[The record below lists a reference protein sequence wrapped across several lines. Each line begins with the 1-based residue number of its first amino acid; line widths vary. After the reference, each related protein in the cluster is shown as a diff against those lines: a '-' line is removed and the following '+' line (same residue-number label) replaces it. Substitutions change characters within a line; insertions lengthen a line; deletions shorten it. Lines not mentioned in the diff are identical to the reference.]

1 MTKYDLLASVKTQV
15 LVINE
20 DSVRLN
26 TGPSAPAPPHLTASE
41 LWPSFQTAPPLECPE
56 MKARLLFK
64 VLSLRRITSRQ
75 FSMSLCSL
83 CLVRVSQ
90 IYKTTL
96 WRTRCLQT
104 HSRRNISWSL
114 LFSASGPMERN
125 EVCLP
130 DCPPS
135 IMNTLLPI
143 KGCCEAS
150 LCCHAQQPETLSH
163 SRISRW
169 CVRVS
174 QRLES
179 SMRDGLFLHSTAPQH
194 SSLCYCCHDIRWSHA
209 WFLHGFDFVLWWWLL
224 RSIIA

>member
-26 TGPSAPAPPHLTASE
+26 TGPSALAPPHLTASE
-41 LWPSFQTAPPLECPE
+41 LWPSFQTAPPLECLE

-83 CLVRVSQ
+83 CLVSVSQ

-96 WRTRCLQT
+96 WHTRCLQT

-114 LFSASGPMERN
+114 LFNAPAPLRGLRVYGEEQGLSSRLSPIHNEYPAINKRLLWSIPM
-125 EVCLP
+125 LS
-130 DCPPS
+130 CP
-135 IMNTLLPI
+135 T
-143 KGCCEAS
+143 AR
-150 LCCHAQQPETLSH
+150 ETLTLTH
-163 SRISRW
+163 FTLV
-169 CVRVS
+169 C
-174 QRLES
+174 
-179 SMRDGLFLHSTAPQH
+179 
-194 SSLCYCCHDIRWSHA
+194 
-209 WFLHGFDFVLWWWLL
+209 
-224 RSIIA
+224 